1 MVDVRGVRGCGGLN
15 TGGIAVLSEGWLALT
30 CEVTVA
36 YDMRGSG
43 HSGGLFVM
51 EVYDKERGGG
61 DICKG

>member
-1 MVDVRGVRGCGGLN
+1 VMVDVGGVRGCGGLN
-15 TGGIAVLSEGWLALT
+15 TGGVAVLSEGWLALT
-30 CEVTVA
+30 CEVTLA

-43 HSGGLFVM
+43 GLFLM